1 MPEATPIARLLLL
14 LRRRW
19 RWLLFLI
26 VVAISVAVM
35 PHLRAWYHLRAGR
48 SALEH
53 YRAEESR
60 SHFNACLQVWPRRGS
75 VHLLAARA
83 ARRACLY
90 EEAAQH
96 LEEAQRLLGASEDV
110 LLEWALLRAVS
121 GHLDHE
127 VEKFLWSRLRNSAA
141 QGPLICEALA
151 EGCLRTYRLRAA
163 QLCLQAWLEDQPDN
177 VQALWLRAAYWHA
190 VHEFHKAAA
199 DYRRVV
205 ELDPERR
212 EAHGQLARCLLDLGQ
227 YPEALPH
234 LEEACRRQPD
244 DPNVRVFLARCLA
257 ELGHKDQA
265 QQILD
270 GVLSEHPKHGLALR
284 QRGQQALREGQ
295 LAEAERWL
303 QQALRVLPYD
313 YEANSS
319 LLECLQQ
326 QGESAKAQAQQER
339 VEQLKKLLQ
348 RVREISAE
356 QLPARPHDPA
366 LHCELGKLLLDLG
379 RTDIGLNWLR
389 SALEQNPRCR
399 PAHAALAEYFQ
410 RQGDPDKAAYHR
422 WLAQGDQP

>member
-1 MPEATPIARLLLL
+1 MPEATPIARLLLF

-19 RWLLFLI
+19 RWVSFLI
-26 VVAISVAVM
+26 VAALSVAVV
-35 PHLRAWYHLRAGR
+35 PHVRAWYHLRAGR

-60 SHFNACLQVWPRRGS
+60 SHFNACLQVWPRSGS

-83 ARRACLY
+83 ARRAGLY

-96 LEEAQRLLGASEDV
+96 LEEAQRLLGASEEV
-110 LLEWALLRAVS
+110 LLEWALLRAVR
-121 GHLDHE
+121 GHLDNQ
-127 VEKFLWSRLRNSAA
+127 VEKFLWSRLRNGAA

-151 EGCLRTYRLRAA
+151 EGCLRTYRLQAA

-177 VQALWLRAAYWHA
+177 VQALWLRAAFWHA
-190 VHEFHKAAA
+190 MHDFHKAAA

-227 YPEALPH
+227 YDEALPH

-244 DPNVRVFLARCLA
+244 DPNVRVFLARCHA
-257 ELGHKDQA
+257 ELGHQDQA

-270 GVLSEHPKHGLALR
+270 EVLSEHPNHGLALR
-284 QRGQQALREGQ
+284 QRGKLALRAGQ
-295 LAEAERWL
+295 LAEAELWL
-303 QQALRVLPYD
+303 QQALHVLPYD
-313 YEANSS
+313 YEVNCS

-326 QGESAKAQAQQER
+326 QGESTKAQAQQER
-339 VEQLKKLLQ
+339 VIKLKKQLQ
-348 RVREISAE
+348 RVREISTG
-356 QLPARPHDPA
+356 QLPTRPHDPA

-389 SALEQNPRCR
+389 SALEQNPRYQ

-410 RQGDPDKAAYHR
+410 RHGDAAQAAHHR